1 MSDPQQN
8 KDEAVEET
16 FISHLV
22 ELRDRIIRA
31 GVSVIV
37 VFIGLVYWAPDIFKL
52 LARPLMQNLPKDGK
66 MIVTDVTGS
75 FFVPMKVT
83 MLVAFVIALP
93 FVLYQIW
100 AFVAPGLYQHEKKLV
115 APLVGSSYT
124 LFLCGMAFAYFV
136 VFPTIFRVMAH
147 YNAPLGAEMTTDID
161 NYLSFVLTMFIAFGV
176 TFEVPIVVVLLA
188 RMGVVSIKKL
198 KEIRPYVIVGAF
210 VISAV
215 VTPPDVFSQLILA
228 IPLIVLYE
236 AGIIAA
242 RIDRRQGWREE
253 AGRRGGCGVGF
264 VRRHEQSK
272 KGSFARSVPL
282 AFCSCAN
289 RCASTLSLVA
299 LTLIALVVLG
309 QLRRARLG
317 RTLADRHVHV
327 QFLVLAHQVDL
338 HRRPRLDL
346 RDDVQQARGVGDRV
360 VVDADEDVAR
370 LDARLVGRSALQ
382 HARDDRARFLR
393 QARTI
398 PRSPASRPAARRRS
412 SRASPCPS

>member
-1 MSDPQQN
+1 MSDPQQTQ
-8 KDEAVEET
+8 DEGTEET

-31 GVSVIV
+31 GLAVIV
-37 VFIGLVYWAPDIFKL
+37 VFIGLVYWAPDIFRL

-93 FVLYQIW
+93 VVLYQIW

-115 APLVGSSYT
+115 GPLVASSYT

-176 TFEVPIVVVLLA
+176 TFEVPIVVVLLV
-188 RMGVVSIKKL
+188 RMNVLTIKKL

-228 IPLIVLYE
+228 VPLIVLYE

-242 RIDRRQGWREE
+242 RIF
-253 AGRRGGCGVGF
+253 VG
-264 VRRHEQSK
+264 K
-272 KGSFARSVPL
+272 
-282 AFCSCAN
+282 
-289 RCASTLSLVA
+289 
-299 LTLIALVVLG
+299 
-309 QLRRARLG
+309 
-317 RTLADRHVHV
+317 
-327 QFLVLAHQVDL
+327 
-338 HRRPRLDL
+338 
-346 RDDVQQARGVGDRV
+346 
-360 VVDADEDVAR
+360 
-370 LDARLVGRSALQ
+370 
-382 HARDDRARFLR
+382 
-393 QARTI
+393 
-398 PRSPASRPAARRRS
+398 RPAVIED
-412 SRASPCPS
+412 ASPPST

>member
-8 KDEAVEET
+8 LEEGSEET

-31 GVSVIV
+31 GIAVIV
-37 VFIGLVYWAPDIFKL
+37 VFVGLVYWAPDIFRL
-52 LARPLMQNLPKDGK
+52 LARPLMQNLPRDGK

-93 FVLYQIW
+93 VVLYQIW

-115 APLVGSSYT
+115 APLVASSYT

-176 TFEVPIVVVLLA
+176 TFEVPIVVVLLV
-188 RMGVVSIKKL
+188 RMGVLSVRKL
-198 KEIRPYVIVGAF
+198 REIRPYVIVGAF
-210 VISAV
+210 IVAAV

-228 IPLIVLYE
+228 LPLIILYE

-242 RIDRRQGWREE
+242 RIF
-253 AGRRGGCGVGF
+253 VGTG
-264 VRRHEQSK
+264 EK
-272 KGSFARSVPL
+272 KA
-282 AFCSCAN
+282 
-289 RCASTLSLVA
+289 
-299 LTLIALVVLG
+299 
-309 QLRRARLG
+309 
-317 RTLADRHVHV
+317 
-327 QFLVLAHQVDL
+327 
-338 HRRPRLDL
+338 
-346 RDDVQQARGVGDRV
+346 
-360 VVDADEDVAR
+360 ADE
-370 LDARLVGRSALQ
+370 S
-382 HARDDRARFLR
+382 
-393 QARTI
+393 QA
-398 PRSPASRPAARRRS
+398 AS
-412 SRASPCPS
+412 

>member
-1 MSDPQQN
+1 MSDPQQTQ
-8 KDEAVEET
+8 DEGTEET

-31 GVSVIV
+31 GLAVIV
-37 VFIGLVYWAPDIFKL
+37 VFVGLVYWAPDIFRL

-93 FVLYQIW
+93 IVLYQIW

-115 APLVGSSYT
+115 GPLVGSSYT

-161 NYLSFVLTMFIAFGV
+161 NYLSFVLTMFLAFGV
-176 TFEVPIVVVLLA
+176 TFEVPIVVVLLV
-188 RMGVVSIKKL
+188 RMNVLTIKKL
-198 KEIRPYVIVGAF
+198 KEIRPYVVVGAF

-228 IPLIVLYE
+228 VPLIVLYE

-242 RIDRRQGWREE
+242 RLIVGKQPVVIEE
-253 AGRRGGCGVGF
+253 A
-264 VRRHEQSK
+264 
-272 KGSFARSVPL
+272 
-282 AFCSCAN
+282 
-289 RCASTLSLVA
+289 
-299 LTLIALVVLG
+299 
-309 QLRRARLG
+309 
-317 RTLADRHVHV
+317 
-327 QFLVLAHQVDL
+327 
-338 HRRPRLDL
+338 
-346 RDDVQQARGVGDRV
+346 
-360 VVDADEDVAR
+360 
-370 LDARLVGRSALQ
+370 
-382 HARDDRARFLR
+382 
-393 QARTI
+393 
-398 PRSPASRPAARRRS
+398 SPPD
-412 SRASPCPS
+412 

>member
-1 MSDPQQN
+1 VSDPQNQN
-8 KDEAVEET
+8 EGTEET

-31 GVSVIV
+31 GISVIV
-37 VFIGLVYWAPDIFKL
+37 VFVGLVYWAPDIFRL
-52 LARPLMQNLPKDGK
+52 LARPLMNNLPKDGK

-93 FVLYQIW
+93 IVLYQIW

-115 APLVGSSYT
+115 GPLVGSSYT

-161 NYLSFVLTMFIAFGV
+161 NYLSFVLTMFLAFGV
-176 TFEVPIVVVLLA
+176 TFEVPIVVVLLV
-188 RMGVVSIKKL
+188 RMNILTIKKL

-242 RIDRRQGWREE
+242 RL
-253 AGRRGGCGVGF
+253 F
-264 VRRHEQSK
+264 VSK
-272 KGSFARSVPL
+272 P
-282 AFCSCAN
+282 
-289 RCASTLSLVA
+289 
-299 LTLIALVVLG
+299 
-309 QLRRARLG
+309 
-317 RTLADRHVHV
+317 
-327 QFLVLAHQVDL
+327 
-338 HRRPRLDL
+338 
-346 RDDVQQARGVGDRV
+346 
-360 VVDADEDVAR
+360 VAR
-370 LDARLVGRSALQ
+370 AENEGGA
-382 HARDDRARFLR
+382 
-393 QARTI
+393 
-398 PRSPASRPAARRRS
+398 AS
-412 SRASPCPS
+412 

>member
-1 MSDPQQN
+1 MSDPQNQN
-8 KDEAVEET
+8 EGTEET

-31 GVSVIV
+31 GISVIV
-37 VFIGLVYWAPDIFKL
+37 VFVGLVYWAPDIFRL
-52 LARPLMQNLPKDGK
+52 LARPLMNNLPKDGK

-115 APLVGSSYT
+115 GPLVGSSYT

-176 TFEVPIVVVLLA
+176 TFEVPIVVVLLV
-188 RMGVVSIKKL
+188 RMGVLTVKKL

-242 RIDRRQGWREE
+242 RL
-253 AGRRGGCGVGF
+253 F
-264 VRRHEQSK
+264 VSK
-272 KGSFARSVPL
+272 PVATAENEGNA
-282 AFCSCAN
+282 
-289 RCASTLSLVA
+289 AS
-299 LTLIALVVLG
+299 
-309 QLRRARLG
+309 
-317 RTLADRHVHV
+317 
-327 QFLVLAHQVDL
+327 
-338 HRRPRLDL
+338 
-346 RDDVQQARGVGDRV
+346 
-360 VVDADEDVAR
+360 
-370 LDARLVGRSALQ
+370 
-382 HARDDRARFLR
+382 
-393 QARTI
+393 
-398 PRSPASRPAARRRS
+398 
-412 SRASPCPS
+412 

>member
-1 MSDPQQN
+1 MSDPQHTQ
-8 KDEAVEET
+8 DEGTEET

-31 GVSVIV
+31 GLAVIV
-37 VFIGLVYWAPDIFKL
+37 VFVGLVYWAPDIFRL

-93 FVLYQIW
+93 IVLYQIW

-115 APLVGSSYT
+115 GPLVGSSYT

-176 TFEVPIVVVLLA
+176 TFEVPIVVVLLV
-188 RMGVVSIKKL
+188 RMNVVTLKKL

-242 RIDRRQGWREE
+242 RLI
-253 AGRRGGCGVGF
+253 VGK
-264 VRRHEQSK
+264 Q
-272 KGSFARSVPL
+272 P
-282 AFCSCAN
+282 
-289 RCASTLSLVA
+289 
-299 LTLIALVVLG
+299 VVI
-309 QLRRARLG
+309 
-317 RTLADRHVHV
+317 
-327 QFLVLAHQVDL
+327 
-338 HRRPRLDL
+338 
-346 RDDVQQARGVGDRV
+346 
-360 VVDADEDVAR
+360 ED
-370 LDARLVGRSALQ
+370 
-382 HARDDRARFLR
+382 
-393 QARTI
+393 
-398 PRSPASRPAARRRS
+398 
-412 SRASPCPS
+412 ASPPPSQ